1 MKNKIFLIAEI
12 GVNHNSDIHLAMR
25 MIDAAKESGADAVK
39 FQTFTADTLVSAG
52 TPKVDYQKNTTSPEE
67 SHFEMIRNLE
77 LTRKDH
83 ILLQSYCQTKGIEF
97 LSTPYDVESAKF
109 LHEEL
114 NVRLFKTAS
123 ADIVDLSLH
132 RYIAS
137 TGKHSIISVG
147 MASLGEIEEVLELYK
162 SAGNHKVTLL
172 HCVSNYP
179 CSDESLNLS
188 VMTTLRNAFQVDVGY
203 SDHSTGFEAAV
214 LSVALGATIIEKHFT
229 LDKSYPGPD
238 HQASSTPEEFATL
251 QHAVR
256 RSELMLGSPL
266 KRCQDE
272 ERQMAVVSRKSIT
285 LTCDLRAGDTI
296 QSNHLTLRRPGTG
309 LLAREIQNVCGMKV
323 KCDLRA
329 GHQLNYAD
337 LL

>member
-1 MKNKIFLIAEI
+1 MNDKVFLIAEI
-12 GVNHNSDIHLAMR
+12 GVNHNSDLQMAMR
-25 MIDAAKESGADAVK
+25 MIDAAQKSGADAVK
-39 FQTFTADTLVSAG
+39 FQTFTADSLVSRG
-52 TPKVDYQKNTTSPEE
+52 TPKVDYQKNTTSPDE

-83 ILLQSYCQTKGIEF
+83 VVLQSYCRDKGIEF

-114 NVRLFKTAS
+114 DVRLFKTAS

-147 MASLGEIEEVLELYK
+147 MASLGEIEEVLELYQR
-162 SAGNHKVTLL
+162 AGNHNVTLL

-179 CSDESLNLS
+179 CSDESLNLN
-188 VMTTLRNAFQVDVGY
+188 VIRTLRNAFQVSVGF
-203 SDHSTGFEAAV
+203 SDHSVGNEATI

-229 LDKSYPGPD
+229 LDKSCPGPD
-238 HQASSTPEEFATL
+238 HQASSTPEEFASL
-251 QHAVR
+251 HRAVR
-256 RSELMLGSPL
+256 RAELMLGSPI

-272 ERQMAVVSRKSIT
+272 EKQMAAISRKSIS
-285 LTCDLRAGDTI
+285 LSCDLRAGDTI
-296 QSNHLTLRRPGTG
+296 QSHHLILRRPGTG
-309 LLAREIQNVCGMKV
+309 LMAREIPNVRGMKARY
-323 KCDLRA
+323 DLPA
-329 GHQLNYAD
+329 GHQLKYSD
-337 LL
+337 LS